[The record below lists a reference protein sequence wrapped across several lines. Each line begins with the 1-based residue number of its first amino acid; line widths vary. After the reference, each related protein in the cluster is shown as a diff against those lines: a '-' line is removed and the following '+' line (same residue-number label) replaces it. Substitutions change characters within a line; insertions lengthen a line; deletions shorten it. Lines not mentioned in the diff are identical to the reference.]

1 MPANSYMALRVFF
14 ASGKMKST
22 ITNLEVTQAKPDMK
36 VGISH
41 EL

>member
-1 MPANSYMALRVFF
+1 MSTNFCTALRVFF

-22 ITNLEVTQAKPDMK
+22 ITNLEVTREKPDMK